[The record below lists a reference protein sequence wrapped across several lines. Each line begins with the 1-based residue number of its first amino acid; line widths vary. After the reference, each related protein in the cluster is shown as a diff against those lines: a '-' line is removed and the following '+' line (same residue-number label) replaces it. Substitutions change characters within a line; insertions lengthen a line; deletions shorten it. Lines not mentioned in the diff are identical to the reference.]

1 MANIDRSTIKTAAK
15 SQLKG
20 NLGILILAAI
30 LYCVIIGISSITYV
44 GPIIIGGPFV
54 VGLMGMYLMVM
65 RGEKPGINNLFDGF
79 KQFLGAFV
87 GYLLVGL
94 FTFLW
99 TLLLIVPGVI
109 AAFRYSQ
116 VFFILKDNPE
126 MDGLSAIRKSK
137 EMMLGHKGELFVLSL
152 SFIPWILLGCITLGI
167 AFFWVGPYMS
177 LTFANYYEELK
188 KQQPA
193 A

>member
-20 NLGILILAAI
+20 NLGILILSAI
-30 LYCVIIGISSITYV
+30 LYFVIIGVSGITYV
-44 GPIIIGGPFV
+44 GPIIIGGPFA

-65 RGEKPGINNLFDGF
+65 RGQKPGINNLFDGF

-94 FTFLW
+94 FTVLW
-99 TLLLIVPGVI
+99 TLLLIVPGII

-116 VFFILKDNPE
+116 TFFILKDNPE
-126 MDGLSAIRKSK
+126 MDGLTAITKSK
-137 EMMLGHKGELFVLSL
+137 EMMKGHKGELFVLGL

-177 LTFANYYEELK
+177 LTYANYYEELK